1 MGHLF
6 VLCGPP
12 GSGKTTLLNRIQERK
27 LPFNR
32 VKRMTTRP
40 RREEEGDKKESSH
53 EYDFFSREEFAGKLS
68 RGRFANFIEWNGNFY
83 ATNID
88 KLTEASESP
97 SDSLLLEDMPSAMSL
112 KYSLGSAASV
122 ILLFTDGAQELLDLE
137 FAGLAGSQQ
146 ESVDEW
152 RRRLGEKY
160 QASMRESHQEPT
172 EAGMEDY
179 ITKKMSR
186 AIPDLAF
193 MTGKIRASED
203 LYVLANRKDRLDD
216 TIKDFER
223 IVEEVKT
230 NRISKDTPGAFVF
243 VLMPF
248 RDEFNKIYRFVIKPA
263 VEKEG
268 LRCLR
273 GDEIFSRLNVV
284 DDILCHIE
292 ASTLIISDIS
302 GGNPNVFLELGIC
315 MKLNKPIILLA
326 QDSEAPFDVRSCRWI
341 KYDNTLDGWEKL
353 SSQISD
359 AITKVKRREDIT
371 ASR

>member
-12 GSGKTTLLNRIQERK
+12 GIGKTTLLNRIQERR

-32 VKRMTTRP
+32 LKRMTTRP
-40 RREEEGDKKESSH
+40 RRKEEGDKKESSH
-53 EYDFFSREEFAGKLS
+53 EYEFFSKEEFAGKLS

-83 ATNID
+83 ATDID
-88 KLTEASESP
+88 KLSEASESN

-112 KYSLGSAASV
+112 KYSLGAAASI
-122 ILLFTDGAQELLDLE
+122 ILLFTDGAEELLELD
-137 FAGLAGSQQ
+137 FGALATSRQGSV
-146 ESVDEW
+146 EEW

-160 QASMRESHQEPT
+160 RASMRESRQKAT
-172 EAGMEDY
+172 KAGMEDY
-179 ITKKMSR
+179 IAKKMSR

-193 MTGKIRASED
+193 MTGKLRAREE
-203 LYVLANRKDRLDD
+203 LYVLANKKGPIDKTVD
-216 TIKDFER
+216 KFEQ
-223 IVEEVKT
+223 IVAEVKS
-230 NRISKDTPGAFVF
+230 NRITKDTPGAFVF

-248 RDEFNKIYRFVIKPA
+248 TDEFNKIYRFVIRPA

-273 GDEIFSRLNVV
+273 GDEIFSTLRIF
-284 DDILCHIE
+284 DDVLKHIE
-292 ASTLIISDIS
+292 ASGLIISDIS

-315 MKLNKPIILLA
+315 MKLDKPIILLA
-326 QDSEAPFDVRSCRWI
+326 QDSDAPFDVRTCRWI
-341 KYDNTLDGWEKL
+341 KYDSTLDGWERL

-359 AITKVKRREDIT
+359 AIRKVKRREDI
-371 ASR
+371 AP